1 MKIAVIHNFYK
12 SSGGEDRVFENEI
25 AVLRRHGHTVSEFTM
40 HNDEA
45 DAVSRLRL
53 AKETIWSKRSYETLL
68 EFFQRNCIDVAHFH
82 NTFPLISPA
91 GYYAAR
97 AAGAAVVQTLHN
109 YRLICPSGQLLRAGR
124 VCEDCLGRT
133 FAWPSVAHACY
144 RGERGATAVIAGM
157 SAFHWLRGTWTDQ
170 VDRYIA
176 QTEFA
181 KDRFIAGGLPAEK
194 IVVKSHFVSGE
205 PATSVAPRHQRALFV
220 GRLSTEKGIDTL
232 LQAWRGLE
240 TPIDV
245 FGSGPLLETVQRAN
259 LPVVH
264 VKGNVTQDE
273 VAKAMATACF
283 IVVPSVWYE
292 GTPLVVIEAFAAGLP
307 VIASRLGAMAE
318 IVDDGITGLHFE
330 AGNATDL
337 ASKVR
342 WAADHR
348 QDMLHM
354 GDRARHAYQMC
365 YSESIGYAKLI
376 SVYEEVLGAAKTKR
390 M

>member
-25 AVLRRHGHTVSEFTM
+25 DILRRHGHTVSEFTM
-40 HNDEA
+40 HNDDV
-45 DAVSRLRL
+45 DAISRLRL
-53 AKETIWSKRSYETLL
+53 AKETIWSKRSYDSLL
-68 EFFQRNCIDVAHFH
+68 EFFQRYHPDVAHFH

-109 YRLICPSGQLLRAGR
+109 FRLVCPSGQLLRAGR
-124 VCEDCLGRT
+124 ICEDCLGRT
-133 FAWPSVAHACY
+133 FPWPSVAHACY

-157 SAFHWLRGTWTDQ
+157 SAFHRLRGTWTDQ

-181 KDRFIAGGLPAEK
+181 KGRFIAGGLPAEK
-194 IVVKSHFVSGE
+194 IVVKSHFVSGQ
-205 PATSVAPRHQRALFV
+205 PATAAASRHQRALFV
-220 GRLSTEKGIDTL
+220 GRLSAEKGIDTL
-232 LQAWRGLE
+232 LQAWNELE
-240 TPIDV
+240 TPIDL

-259 LPVVH
+259 LASIH

-273 VAKAMATACF
+273 VAKAMATASF

-318 IVDDGITGLHFE
+318 IVDDGVTGLHFE
-330 AGNATDL
+330 AGNASDL

-342 WAADHR
+342 WATDH
-348 QDMLHM
+348 QKDMLHM
-354 GDRARHAYQMC
+354 GERARLAYQTRF
-365 YSESIGYAKLI
+365 SESIGYAKLI
-376 SVYEEVLGAAKTKR
+376 SVYEDVLGTAKTK
-390 M
+390 